1 MPHAGAICE
10 QRVWAL
16 DCVCRRLQVRSLD
29 TWTHAYSFWEGV
41 PVASRR
47 AFARLF
53 RASKTLQVRLSL
65 LTAYT
70 DTPLHGSRMKGLGR
84 SSSMMR

>member
-1 MPHAGAICE
+1 MSPFWNH
-10 QRVWAL
+10 
-16 DCVCRRLQVRSLD
+16 VCAKGMCTGPVRFSSQLHVQVKSLD

-53 RASKTLQVRLSL
+53 RASKTLQVTLC
-65 LTAYT
+65 
-70 DTPLHGSRMKGLGR
+70 P
-84 SSSMMR
+84 